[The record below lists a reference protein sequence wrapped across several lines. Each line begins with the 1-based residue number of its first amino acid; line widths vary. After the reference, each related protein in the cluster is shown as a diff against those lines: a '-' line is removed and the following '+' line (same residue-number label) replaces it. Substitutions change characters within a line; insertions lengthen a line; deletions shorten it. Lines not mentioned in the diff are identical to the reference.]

1 MIALAILASLTLSP
15 ALPQDASP
23 LPEVAVPD
31 VVVEGAPPPSEGHVT
46 LNCAVQTSG
55 AIRDCRVVEE
65 TPRGQGFA
73 QAALSAARR
82 ARLSDETVERAGAEG
97 RVTFTTRFQL
107 AEDAQAPRRP

>member
-1 MIALAILASLTLSP
+1 MIALALLATLT
-15 ALPQDASP
+15 LPQDASP
-23 LPEVAVPD
+23 LPEVSVPD
-31 VVVEGAPPPSEGHVT
+31 VVVEGAAPPLEGHVT
-46 LNCAVQTSG
+46 LNCAVQPRG

-107 AEDAQAPRRP
+107 AEDAPMPRRP